1 MVSTHHV
8 SGKCVTENIS
18 SHSSRPGARG
28 WAITNTYFSYLSV
41 SLKHTSCSGHFLC
54 FFLLYL
60 LYLCILAANDG
71 TVTFYHLL
79 PATTNWSPENRS
91 QINLSFSCFI
101 FSYRYSKAGPAGAH
115 LWSQSGEFKTRLVYI
130 ASYRH
135 LWLHQESPSL
145 QKKKTILTAYPRFWE
160 VLSRTPEEGY
170 YTEEPRR
177 MLTQMHGVSY
187 AVHEHEM
194 ASFLSSLYMNTTVH
208 NSIMI
213 VQWDLYESAKS
224 RLEDSQ

>member
-71 TVTFYHLL
+71 TVTFYHIL

-91 QINLSFSCFI
+91 QINLFFLFYIQLQI
-101 FSYRYSKAGPAGAH
+101 FKSWTCWCTPLVPKRWVQDQAGLHSK
-115 LWSQSGEFKTRLVYI
+115 
-130 ASYRH
+130 
-135 LWLHQESPSL
+135 L
-145 QKKKTILTAYPRFWE
+145 QAPMTTSRVPIFTKEKTILTAYPRFWE